1 MNKSRSLIALRIWMR
16 FRSNRR
22 ILSQLSDR
30 TLRDIGLSR
39 SGIGYAAKASAAK
52 VRCDKFGIAA

>member
-1 MNKSRSLIALRIWMR
+1 MNKSRSLIALRIWLR
-16 FRSNRR
+16 HRTDRR

-39 SGIGYAAKASAAK
+39 ASIGYAARTEVAK
-52 VRCDKFGIAA
+52 VRNDKFRIAA

>member
-1 MNKSRSLIALRIWMR
+1 MR

-30 TLRDIGLSR
+30 TLHDIGLSR
-39 SGIGYAAKASAAK
+39 ASIGYAARTDAK
-52 VRCDKFGIAA
+52 VRTDKLQIAA

>member
-16 FRSNRR
+16 HRSNRR

-39 SGIGYAAKASAAK
+39 ASVGYAARTEVAK
-52 VRCDKFGIAA
+52 VRNDKFQIAA